1 MSEAKSKSSS
11 VIPFGIALGFALVA
25 FVMQFNYA
33 LQKKVGA
40 GIAEVDWGVAANHP
54 GAVTNLVG
62 YAAGGFLPIVPVIL
76 VLSIF
81 SKTRNASVR
90 RGLIIAWS
98 ILLIALNAMGR

>member
-1 MSEAKSKSSS
+1 MLEAKSKSSS
-11 VIPFGIALGFALVA
+11 AIPFWIALGFALVA

-40 GIAEVDWGVAANHP
+40 GITEVDWGVAANHP
-54 GAVTNLVG
+54 GAVSNLVG
-62 YAAGGFLPIVPVIL
+62 YAAGGFLPIIPVIL

-81 SKTRNASVR
+81 AKTRNASVR

-98 ILLIALNAMGR
+98 LVIIALNSMGL